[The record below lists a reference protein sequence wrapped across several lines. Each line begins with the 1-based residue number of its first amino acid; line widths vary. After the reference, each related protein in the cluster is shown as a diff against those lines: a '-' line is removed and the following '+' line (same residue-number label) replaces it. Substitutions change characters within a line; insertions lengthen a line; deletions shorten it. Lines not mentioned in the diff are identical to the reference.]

1 MTIRENILY
10 GLPLDKER
18 YVDTIRICELEQD
31 LDSLKAGD
39 QTEIGEKGINLSG
52 GQKARISL
60 ARAVYS
66 NQDIFLMDDPI
77 SAVDA
82 IVRKKL
88 FVNCIMKYLAG
99 KTRVLATH
107 AIDFL
112 HMADRVAIIDNGRIV
127 AVGTFDQL
135 QENEQLKHL
144 ISINK
149 LETTEEQSNAIN
161 QNSNSGKRS
170 NESSEE
176 EVVEELSPKEK
187 LERFEKY
194 SKNISKGEGKIIQDE
209 NEEIVDVTWEDYS
222 KFVKYSGGMK
232 HMVFIIVFCAIFY
245 FSEMALVWYIGQW
258 TKDGI
263 KQKSENRKY
272 TLIVFF
278 IALINAISFVTRWL
292 YQVVIKN
299 ALNQKIHDT
308 MIKNVMR
315 APINL
320 YYDTTPLGQIQNR
333 FSKDLGG
340 CRDIIETI
348 GNLSMDFIR
357 LGCIISVLAY
367 ANWYIIILVPFMLA
381 GSISM
386 YKFTVPAVVQGERVL
401 SIVRSP
407 VLNNLNECISGC
419 STIRAYG
426 TQQRF
431 IDLQLELQHKQLLC
445 MEALGGMWNYFHIRN
460 KVIAMIMMISSCTGC
475 LLYRHQEDPV
485 VLAMLLTYIIQLA
498 WTFDCIMGNSQWLER
513 QMVSLRR
520 CFKMFEIDQERDE
533 QAKVPIS

>member
-187 LERFEKY
+187 QEIEKNLL
-194 SKNISKGEGKIIQDE
+194 KQNLD
-209 NEEIVDVTWEDYS
+209 
-222 KFVKYSGGMK
+222 
-232 HMVFIIVFCAIFY
+232 
-245 FSEMALVWYIGQW
+245 FSEQIPKW
-258 TKDGI
+258 
-263 KQKSENRKY
+263 S
-272 TLIVFF
+272 
-278 IALINAISFVTRWL
+278 
-292 YQVVIKN
+292 QVN
-299 ALNQKIHDT
+299 PRIHPD
-308 MIKNVMR
+308 
-315 APINL
+315 
-320 YYDTTPLGQIQNR
+320 
-333 FSKDLGG
+333 
-340 CRDIIETI
+340 
-348 GNLSMDFIR
+348 
-357 LGCIISVLAY
+357 Y
-367 ANWYIIILVPFMLA
+367 A
-381 GSISM
+381 
-386 YKFTVPAVVQGERVL
+386 
-401 SIVRSP
+401 
-407 VLNNLNECISGC
+407 
-419 STIRAYG
+419 
-426 TQQRF
+426 
-431 IDLQLELQHKQLLC
+431 
-445 MEALGGMWNYFHIRN
+445 
-460 KVIAMIMMISSCTGC
+460 
-475 LLYRHQEDPV
+475 
-485 VLAMLLTYIIQLA
+485 
-498 WTFDCIMGNSQWLER
+498 
-513 QMVSLRR
+513 
-520 CFKMFEIDQERDE
+520 
-533 QAKVPIS
+533 QAKAQASNANAYHAHLYE